1 VATSVLDAP
10 LPTGAAQPPARR
22 PVPVVLLA
30 AVSGLEAVALL
41 AGGLAGLDGL
51 VAATPRPPGALVAAV
66 LGALAGWIVLC
77 AAGGLAAVDGGGRR
91 LPAGVA
97 CAEVALVGAL
107 TVVAVAVA
115 VPLPL
120 PLPLPALALLVL
132 AVPVGK
138 LVLLSAPSAPA
149 WAAAQPPRHRAWP
162 APVAHPRARLATV
175 ALIGVAL
182 TALAVSTP
190 VAAEPP
196 PTSAV
201 PGR

>member
-1 VATSVLDAP
+1 MATSVLDAP

-77 AAGGLAAVDGGGRR
+77 AAGGLAAVDGCGQR

-107 TVVAVAVA
+107 TVVAVA

-138 LVLLSAPSAPA
+138 LVLLSAPSALA
-149 WAAAQPPRHRAWP
+149 WAAAQPPRHRARP

-196 PTSAV
+196 PASAV